1 MNYPKRKNIRLSN
14 YDYSNNGCYFI
25 TVCTQNK
32 EPLFWANDNRFPPR
46 LSESGKILKQWILKI
61 NEKYPTVLLD
71 KFVIMPNH
79 FHLLLTIDNSIDQDN
94 THSVNAVMGWLK
106 YQATTEINRIQATPG
121 KTIFQR
127 SFHDHIIRDEHDYK
141 LRWEYIDTNIDRW
154 IDDDYFTGS

>member
-1 MNYPKRKNIRLSN
+1 
-14 YDYSNNGCYFI
+14 
-25 TVCTQNK
+25 
-32 EPLFWANDNRFPPR
+32 
-46 LSESGKILKQWILKI
+46 
-61 NEKYPTVLLD
+61 
-71 KFVIMPNH
+71 MPNH